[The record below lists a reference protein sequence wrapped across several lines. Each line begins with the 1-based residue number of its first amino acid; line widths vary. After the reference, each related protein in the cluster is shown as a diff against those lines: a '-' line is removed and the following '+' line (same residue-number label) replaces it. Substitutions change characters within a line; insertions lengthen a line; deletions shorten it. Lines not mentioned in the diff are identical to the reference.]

1 MKKVNDFNKR
11 FDFDFVLLLVAIRS
25 STQVVFYNNAWLYM
39 GYLIQ
44 MVGGGWYTIR
54 VEFRPDGG
62 AQIIAPNGM
71 VLTTPFECYR
81 HFVCN
86 DNYDL
91 ALDWKKNSRLFNVQK
106 RIPLIDVDN
115 LIDSSDKKFKQS
127 NLMSSIVSPQS
138 RSKRIATHLAK
149 VCHLPFDTVLLL
161 LLGSFSAMAG
171 KRYRCVYEDG
181 RKTAIGLYVV
191 VEQPSGTSKTRL
203 QSMLIEPMMKKIRE
217 KIKVLRSMI
226 SEAEDELNDL
236 LEVSDKFDSSAK
248 LLRRKIRSLKKELDS
263 VENLMPITNATPEA
277 LEVTLNRTNGTFSA
291 ISSEKGLIYSM
302 LGFSY
307 GRKAQNHDVLL
318 NGREGGE
325 IKSNRVGREGYSGP
339 VYATVVCFAQEDT
352 VLKVIEASGVSGL
365 SERFLVNVDLDLIGS
380 RDYVNAEK
388 PDFTLL
394 DEYERQCSFFDDVL
408 DTRFDPDMMIDL
420 RVSKQDWLI
429 IHHTENELERKL
441 IAGQIYSNPIMR
453 RFVSKAR
460 MQIMGLA
467 SDLYLLDSDPS
478 LLPTDNQGDNLIP
491 SEYVMSAIYMMQN
504 LIDSLYCFCVNNGLI
519 NSSDQLKVVYD
530 LFSKHGALTMH
541 EIKKKCEGVKPFK
554 ELDAPRKTIEGIV
567 NFLEQNH
574 VLIKTD
580 DDALIKN
587 PEPYRPLI

>member
-1 MKKVNDFNKR
+1 MKKINDFNLR
-11 FDFDFVLLLVAIRS
+11 FSFDPVLLLVAIRN
-25 STQVVFYNNAWLYM
+25 STQAVFYNNAWLYM
-39 GYLIQ
+39 EYLIQ
-44 MVGGGWYTIR
+44 MVGGEWYSIR

-62 AQIIAPNGM
+62 AQIISPNGM

-91 ALDWKKNSRLFNVQK
+91 ALDWKKNSRLFNFQK
-106 RIPLIDVDN
+106 RTPLIDIDN
-115 LIDSSDKKFKQS
+115 LIDSSDKRFKQS

-138 RSKRIATHLAK
+138 RAKRIATHLAK

-181 RKTAIGLYVV
+181 KKTAIGLYVV

-203 QSMLIEPMMKKIRE
+203 QSMLMEPMLKMIRE
-217 KIKVLRSMI
+217 KMKVLRSMI
-226 SEAEDELNDL
+226 SEAEDELTEL
-236 LEVSDKFDSSAK
+236 LEVSDKFDPRAK
-248 LLRRKIRSLKKELDS
+248 SLRRKIRSLKQEFES

-277 LEVTLNRTNGTFSA
+277 LEVTLNKTNGTFSA
-291 ISSEKGLIYSM
+291 ISSEKGLIHSM

-307 GRKAQNHDVLL
+307 GRKTQNHDVLL

-325 IKSNRVGREGYSGP
+325 IKSSRVGREGYSGP
-339 VYATVVCFAQEDT
+339 VYATLVCFAQEGT
-352 VLKVIEASGVSGL
+352 VLKVIEASNVSGL
-365 SERFLVNVDLDLIGS
+365 SERHIFTVDHDLIGF

-394 DEYERQCSFFDDVL
+394 NEYERQCSFFDDVL
-408 DTRFDPDMMIDL
+408 DTRFDPDLMIDL
-420 RVSKQDWLI
+420 RISDQDWLL
-429 IHHTENELERKL
+429 IHHAENELERKL
-441 IAGQIYSNPIMR
+441 IAGQIYSDPIMR

-467 SDLYLLDSDPS
+467 SNLYLLDSDPS
-478 LLPTDNQGDNLIP
+478 LLPTDNKGDNLIP
-491 SEYVMSAIYMMQN
+491 SEFVMSAIYMMQN

-554 ELDAPRKTIEGIV
+554 DLAAPRKTIEGIV

-574 VLIKTD
+574 VLIKTE

-587 PEPYRPLI
+587 PEPYRPFV